1 MRRAIV
7 VALGFITSL
16 GLSLP
21 AVAQPKKAPKKKA
34 PPTAQPAPAP
44 TPTPAPAPDAD
55 TSAKKADGLG
65 AGAVPGTPE
74 ERPWAKD
81 AAGQPVPQE
90 RQDAAIK
97 LFVEGNGYLNDG
109 IFTKAV
115 ETYREALKQ
124 WDHPA
129 IHYNMALA
137 LVKLDKP
144 LEVETS
150 LQKAIA
156 FGPAP
161 LETEDKFEH
170 AKEYLILNAKQLAWI
185 DVTCDKVGAKV
196 SIDGKEVF
204 TVEAGKPNRYE
215 GRVMIGKHTIVAE
228 KTGYNAQVDAP
239 YIEPGQKFRI
249 ELKLYTSDELTRYT
263 RRWEAKWMPYAVI
276 GAGVVLGAGG
286 FVFQKSAQSSYDDF
300 DKEVA
305 RCNDMSGGNGCMIS
319 GDLTS
324 IRDSGDSKKT
334 LGYVAFGV
342 AGAAVVTGAILLY
355 LNRETSYEI
364 TADEYK
370 KELRQKGKT
379 VSVVPMVAP
388 DATGAMVFG
397 RF

>member
-7 VALGFITSL
+7 VGFIVNLVVGL
-16 GLSLP
+16 GM
-21 AVAQPKKAPKKKA
+21 AVAQPKKAPPKTPKKS
-34 PPTAQPAPAP
+34 PPAADPAP
-44 TPTPAPAPDAD
+44 TPTPTPTPAPDAD
-55 TSAKKADGLG
+55 TSAKKADNLNS
-65 AGAVPGTPE
+65 GTAPAE
-74 ERPWAKD
+74 DRPWAKGVSQD
-81 AAGQPVPQE
+81 

-115 ETYREALKQ
+115 ETYREALKS

-144 LEVETS
+144 LEVEIS

-156 FGPAP
+156 FGSAP

-185 DVTCDKVGAKV
+185 IVTCDKIGAKV
-196 SIDGKEVF
+196 SVDGVEVF
-204 TVEAGKPNRYE
+204 TVETGKPNRHE
-215 GRVMIGKHTIVAE
+215 GRVTIGKHTVVAE

-239 YIEPGQKFRI
+239 FIEPGQKFAI
-249 ELKLYTSDELTRYT
+249 DLKLYTSDELTRYR
-263 RRWEAKWMPYAVI
+263 RRWNARWMPFAVI
-276 GAGVVLGAGG
+276 GAGAVFGIGG
-286 FVFQKSAQSSYDDF
+286 LVIENSAQSSYDDF
-300 DKEVA
+300 DSKVG
-305 RCNDMSGGNGCMIS
+305 RCNTDNGGNGCMVTA
-319 GDLTS
+319 DLTS

-364 TADEYK
+364 TADQYK
-370 KELRQKGKT
+370 KELREKGQKDK
-379 VSVVPMVAP
+379 SVVVTPIVTP
-388 DATGAMVFG
+388 NITGAMVLG